1 MGVDGVF
8 LRESVIETALVENL
22 YATPQA
28 FNYLVTR
35 KSGED
40 WYKEQE
46 ADGNGLP
53 PITLES
59 METQILQFVPD
70 RRQAVSEMLRNEQ
83 SRYARARMNDLQ
95 VCEVIDSRYVH
106 KYQAFSVYHLT
117 DGQKNAIA
125 NDLYRQYRLG
135 VPQIR
140 RCLIF

>member
-1 MGVDGVF
+1 MGVEGVF

-22 YATPQA
+22 YATPQS

-40 WYKEQE
+40 RYKEQE

-59 METQILQFVPD
+59 METPILQFAPD
-70 RRQAVSEMLRNEQ
+70 RMQAVSEMLRNEQ

-95 VCEVIDSRYVH
+95 VCELIDSRYVP
-106 KYQAFSVYHLT
+106 KYRTVSVYHLA
-117 DGQKNAIA
+117 DSQKNAIA
-125 NDLYRQYRLG
+125 NELYRQYRLG
-135 VPQIR
+135 APQIR
-140 RCLIF
+140 RCLVF

>member
-8 LRESVIETALVENL
+8 LRESVIETSLVENL

-46 ADGNGLP
+46 ADGNGIP

-59 METQILQFVPD
+59 METQLLQFALD
-70 RRQAVSEMLRNEQ
+70 RSRAVSEMLRNEQ
-83 SRYARARMNDLQ
+83 SRHAKARMNDLQ
-95 VCEVIDSRYVH
+95 VCELIDRRYVP
-106 KYQAFSVYHLT
+106 KYRAFSVYHLA
-117 DGQKNAIA
+117 DSQKNAIA

-135 VPQIR
+135 APQLR
-140 RCLIF
+140 RCLVF